1 MTAPAVILWLNAA
14 VFTLYGVAFA
24 LDPEAMSQLVTGAAP
39 SAGPALTDMRAT
51 YGGMSIGLGV
61 LFALAA
67 RSSAGQ
73 RLGLA
78 GVLAVMLGMATTRAL
93 GIVFDGDPNGAMFAY
108 LAVEIVVAGVA
119 IWALRRAPGD

>member
-1 MTAPAVILWLNAA
+1 
-14 VFTLYGVAFA
+14 
-24 LDPEAMSQLVTGAAP
+24 MSQLVTGAAP

-93 GIVFDGDPNGAMFAY
+93 GIVFDGDPNGAMFGLRATSARQRTGAGRA
-108 LAVEIVVAGVA
+108 LVSSVAEA
-119 IWALRRAPGD
+119 PRWRR